1 MNNTNGRILSRK
13 ELRVILHNFYCTR
26 HVIERLNAR
35 KKNLIMYNIKGGVDF
50 LITKE
55 NIIEDIENNCI
66 LAYYNTDGS
75 VNVAIDEFNYYV
87 FEPTRDNTYFPY
99 VWTLITFKEPSDNNI
114 TIYEK
119 WGLAKVNYDRKEV

>member
-1 MNNTNGRILSRK
+1 MKNDNGRILSRK
-13 ELRVILHNFYCTR
+13 ELRVILHNFSCTK
-26 HVIERLNAR
+26 HVIERLIER
-35 KKNLIMYNIKGGVDF
+35 KNNLIVYNNKNGVDF

-55 NIIEDIENNCI
+55 NIIEDIENNYI

-87 FEPTRDNTYFPY
+87 VEPTRDSKFFPY

-114 TIYEK
+114 NIYEK
-119 WGLAKVNYDRKEV
+119 WGLAQNNYNRKEF